1 VAPRSSDPGESGGIL
16 LHSLALLRSRHV
28 GILAVSGHSEG
39 VNEAA
44 PEPLDQ
50 PAPALP
56 AAPPEPPLPSR
67 PRRKVPFWAKW
78 PDDKLLDL
86 RMSEL
91 DISIEGSALQK
102 RINDL
107 ETELAE
113 RGLVFRPHF
122 WLSDEW
128 FTPDGVPG
136 IAIPFYLAHPRLAR
150 LEREQMLEVEGG
162 TPSWCMRILRHELGH
177 AIDNAYMLRRRRR
190 RQALFGSSSIDYPEF
205 YTPKPYSR
213 SFVLHI
219 DNWYAQS
226 HPDEDFAETFAVWL
240 NPRSDW
246 RRRYQDWPALKKLEY
261 MDELMKQIGTR
272 APLVEKR
279 ATVDPLHRIRRT
291 LRQHYKRKAEHYA
304 LDYPD
309 FYERDLRRLFPQ
321 PSDDARTVPASRF
334 INRIRKEVRRTVSA
348 WTGVY
353 QYTID
358 QVLEEM
364 AERCD
369 ELQLRFVPGAEERT
383 RADFIVV
390 LTVQTMNY
398 LHSGRHRVAL

>member
-1 VAPRSSDPGESGGIL
+1 LRPDAGHGPGIGRGNGQGRGKKR
-16 LHSLALLRSRHV
+16 ALSYADVVTDVLPV
-28 GILAVSGHSEG
+28 
-39 VNEAA
+39 
-44 PEPLDQ
+44 PEP
-50 PAPALP
+50 PAGP
-56 AAPPEPPLPSR
+56 PPEPPPAADPAAVAALPER
-67 PRRKVPFWAKW
+67 PRAARPKAPFWAKW

-91 DISIEGSALQK
+91 GVTIDGGPLRK
-102 RINDL
+102 RLDELNQ
-107 ETELAE
+107 ELAD
-113 RGLVFRPHF
+113 RGIAFRPHF

-162 TPSWCMRILRHELGH
+162 TPSWCMRILRHETGH

-190 RQALFGSSSIDYPEF
+190 RQALFGSSSIPYPEF

-261 MDELMKQIGTR
+261 IDELMREIAT
-272 APLVEKR
+272 APPLVDKR
-279 ATVDPLHRIRRT
+279 KTVDPLHRIRRT
-291 LRQHYKRKAEHYA
+291 LRQHYKRKAEHYGF
-304 LDYPD
+304 DYPD
-309 FYERDLRRLFPQ
+309 FYDRDLRRLFPD
-321 PSDDARTVPASRF
+321 PAEGVRSIPASRF
-334 INRIRKEVRRTVSA
+334 INRVRREVRRTVAA

-369 ELQLRFVPGAEERT
+369 QLQLRFGIGAEDRT
-383 RADFIVV
+383 KSDFIVV